1 MPDDTIT
8 SPVTWGILD
17 CLASSSDA
25 IKSIQSNRYLDIYTA
40 NGNLN
45 IGMECPSGRI
55 LTRVQI
61 FDNTIKC
68 CINLYHHHRAREQQT
83 WPKPDQAHFSDF
95 SEIGG
100 KEAHRNYANYFIK
113 GNFPAN
119 HGTPPSIVCRYQLRL
134 GKYLPKKNNNNN
146 QPTTMEMSSEYL

>member
-1 MPDDTIT
+1 MQLVKDLHCQMANVPGWKW
-8 SPVTWGILD
+8 SRPVGSQEFTVQRKTLRAMHSHAFRWAIL
-17 CLASSSDA
+17 
-25 IKSIQSNRYLDIYTA
+25 
-40 NGNLN
+40 
-45 IGMECPSGRI
+45 
-55 LTRVQI
+55 VV
-61 FDNTIKC
+61 
-68 CINLYHHHRAREQQT
+68 
-83 WPKPDQAHFSDF
+83 FSDF